1 MDQPTTTPSQNPTQT
16 REDALR
22 AKKRKLEDAFQTLDD
37 AVQGPRTRPTLAG
50 EPSAFKKTHLSR
62 SIYTTLQKYGISKG
76 SKSQSTPA
84 LFRSNTAPEL
94 SAKTP
99 HLTAILSRVATKAKN
114 AFTFKFNGD
123 SPSVLPGSAEYRP
136 SSLQSFLSRLE
147 TFKLSTYSNKPS
159 SIDPVA
165 AARCGWTNDGKDRLV
180 CGFCG
185 ASWVLAGRD
194 GMSREAANALIEKQR
209 QGLVD
214 NHKNGCPWKTRQCD
228 ASIYCVPL
236 KTPTA
241 MVKDLKS
248 NARTLEPFVSD
259 IAIRHPLT
267 PSQLSSL
274 KKTMLYEESTHPSEA
289 PSKDRDTNAM
299 DVDDPVAPTIQVKQ
313 HLSEA
318 AILASLFGWSLVPPS
333 TSATNRRVSASASI
347 SASRGPSRQPTRQ
360 GTPMISA
367 SAYRSISRPG
377 TPTRQ
382 ASVSQTEHEPT
393 PLFKL
398 PMHLFTKRENAL
410 LQCELCQRRVG
421 LWAFTPLKPEESASP
436 SVGGAANGSEGSTQ
450 PSSSPT
456 RPKKPIP
463 QRQFDLLKEHRSYC
477 PYVVKST
484 ILPTISTSS
493 DPKTRLS
500 RSSSSLS
507 HRNVATASGP
517 MEGWRAVLSV
527 VLRFGM
533 AQRHKTEYDVF
544 GQNDANTGEA
554 SEQSQEADNV
564 RDMVAGVK
572 EHGGR
577 ELLKYVKGLLG

>member
-1 MDQPTTTPSQNPTQT
+1 
-16 REDALR
+16 
-22 AKKRKLEDAFQTLDD
+22 
-37 AVQGPRTRPTLAG
+37 
-50 EPSAFKKTHLSR
+50 
-62 SIYTTLQKYGISKG
+62 
-76 SKSQSTPA
+76 
-84 LFRSNTAPEL
+84 
-94 SAKTP
+94 
-99 HLTAILSRVATKAKN
+99 
-114 AFTFKFNGD
+114 
-123 SPSVLPGSAEYRP
+123 
-136 SSLQSFLSRLE
+136 
-147 TFKLSTYSNKPS
+147 
-159 SIDPVA
+159 
-165 AARCGWTNDGKDRLV
+165 
-180 CGFCG
+180 
-185 ASWVLAGRD
+185 
-194 GMSREAANALIEKQR
+194 MSREAANALIEKQP
-209 QGLVD
+209 QGL
-214 NHKNGCPWKTRQCD
+214 TRQCD
-228 ASIYCVPL
+228 ASRYCAPL

-274 KKTMLYEESTHPSEA
+274 KKTMLYEESTHPSEV
-289 PSKDRDTNAM
+289 PSKDGDTNAM

-333 TSATNRRVSASASI
+333 TSATNRR
-347 SASRGPSRQPTRQ
+347 
-360 GTPMISA
+360 
-367 SAYRSISRPG
+367 
-377 TPTRQ
+377 
-382 ASVSQTEHEPT
+382 
-393 PLFKL
+393 
-398 PMHLFTKRENAL
+398 PMHLFTKRESAL

-436 SVGGAANGSEGSTQ
+436 SGAGAANGSEGSTQ

-456 RPKKPIP
+456 RPKKPLP

-527 VLRFGM
+527 VLPFGM
-533 AQRHKTEYDVF
+533 AQRQKTEYDVF